1 VTHFGEIERGIPIPP
16 IVEDLVG
23 QRFGRLLVIARAENK
38 VFPSGRTMPQWL
50 VRCDCGREKIVLGL
64 SLRCGATRSCSR
76 SCSALY
82 GELTGQRRRANVP
95 DIVGQRF
102 TRLVVMSQ
110 DGGWCQ
116 VHCDCGTEETVPCR
130 ELLSGETDSCG
141 CLEQE
146 RLEERQRAKVM
157 QHKAKVMT

>member
-1 VTHFGEIERGIPIPP
+1 MTEFGEIEHGIPIPP

-38 VFPSGRTMPQWL
+38 VFPGGKTSPQWL
-50 VRCDCGREKIVLGL
+50 VRCDCGREKIVLGQC
-64 SLRCGATRSCSR
+64 LRRGVTLSCS
-76 SCSALY
+76 CLA
-82 GELTGQRRRANVP
+82 GELARQHRRASVP
-95 DIVGQRF
+95 NIVGQRF
-102 TRLVVMSQ
+102 TRLVVLSQ

-116 VHCDCGTEETVPCR
+116 VRCDCGTEKTLRCR
-130 ELLSGETDSCG
+130 ELISGKVDSCG

-157 QHKAKVMT
+157 QHKAKVLT